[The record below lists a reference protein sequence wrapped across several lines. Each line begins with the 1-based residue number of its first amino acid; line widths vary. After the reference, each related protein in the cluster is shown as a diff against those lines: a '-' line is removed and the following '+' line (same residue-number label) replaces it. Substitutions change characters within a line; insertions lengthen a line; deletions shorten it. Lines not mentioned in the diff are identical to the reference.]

1 VSFAKLPRMSFV
13 ELQAPPGYQ
22 ALCEQLQVENDPA
35 RFRILVDLVNR
46 LLTFHEKDIA
56 GEEGCPE

>member
-1 VSFAKLPRMSFV
+1 MSFV